1 MFPGRKVFSW
11 DLLILKKR
19 YVVRSALDVG
29 ICRIRCTQRG
39 QKKNPIWN
47 KKRKKTRLTENFS
60 SGFNLRLVGVV
71 IGSQLITC
79 ANAANQTGTH
89 PLFPTL
95 REKPLS
101 TDLRYAEFIGG
112 N

>member
-1 MFPGRKVFSW
+1 MFSW
-11 DLLILKKR
+11 DLLILKKDTLFVLLLTLEYVE
-19 YVVRSALDVG
+19 YVVSKEGR
-29 ICRIRCTQRG
+29 
-39 QKKNPIWN
+39 KKKPIWN

-95 REKPLS
+95 TEKPLS